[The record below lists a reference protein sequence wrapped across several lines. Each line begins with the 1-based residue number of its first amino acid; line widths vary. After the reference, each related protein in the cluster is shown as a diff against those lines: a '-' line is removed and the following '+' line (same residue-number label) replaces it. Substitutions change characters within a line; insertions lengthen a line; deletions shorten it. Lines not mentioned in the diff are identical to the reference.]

1 MTTFSLG
8 QKWASIIT
16 ESDAPDVPTIG
27 ANLSPQPSAEEFN
40 RFLVEL
46 ARSDT
51 AREMARRKW
60 ISPVTSSLKDR
71 ITERSSALF
80 EFFSGMRSPGLA
92 HAMFKGRRASARRP
106 LMDEIATTAWIAHVT
121 AVAGSQQN
129 SALFDAT
136 RIDDAF
142 VQHLASLSSLDDGPK
157 RALDAVRSIGIRVV
171 IESGLPG
178 MSVDGVSLHDEHVG
192 PVLAMTLRHDRLDNF
207 WFTLLHEIGHIC
219 LHLHH
224 PGDAVFVDSEDE
236 ENESSEVEAEANAF
250 AKDGLIPRDVW
261 LRSDAHRRG
270 DEASVLDLARKLGI
284 HPAIVAGRLRFERR
298 DYRMFPGLIGIGQ
311 VRSLI
316 FGD

>member
-1 MTTFSLG
+1 
-8 QKWASIIT
+8 
-16 ESDAPDVPTIG
+16 
-27 ANLSPQPSAEEFN
+27 
-40 RFLVEL
+40 
-46 ARSDT
+46 
-51 AREMARRKW
+51 
-60 ISPVTSSLKDR
+60 
-71 ITERSSALF
+71 
-80 EFFSGMRSPGLA
+80 
-92 HAMFKGRRASARRP
+92 
-106 LMDEIATTAWIAHVT
+106 
-121 AVAGSQQN
+121 
-129 SALFDAT
+129 
-136 RIDDAF
+136 
-142 VQHLASLSSLDDGPK
+142 
-157 RALDAVRSIGIRVV
+157 
-171 IESGLPG
+171 

-224 PGDAVFVDSEDE
+224 PGNAVFVDSEDE
-236 ENESSEVEAEANAF
+236 DNEDSEVEAEANAF

-270 DEASVLDLARKLGI
+270 DEASVLNLARKLGI